1 MGRLVLAGLLCAAFA
16 GSASAGSTRKVH
28 IETDPPGATVY
39 LNDVADGPVC
49 EQTPCDITAPVG
61 STTIIIRL
69 DKFEALIEQ
78 LDVPKGRSKLSSRWK
93 LRGALATIVVDEPK
107 GATIFVDDEEQGQ
120 VPTKVEVSAEA
131 HHVVVKAGNKTA
143 FDDVIEVATGDEY
156 KVIPQTIAFRDTD
169 AGEGDGGGGGG
180 GGGGESGNTDTGIGA
195 STTPTTRGNYVTAG
209 VAFDVGFRHFTYDN
223 AITPNLREESE
234 GGQVIAGPAI
244 EIFPMRILGT
254 SRLRGLSL
262 FARAQFNVH
271 GQQLEAMSLMGTVT
285 TYWGSIEMSLRH
297 RWSIGSAFAV
307 EASGGYVRDQMQ
319 FNATDGDD
327 IEVVPDAL
335 YQSLRIGGRGFLVF
349 PKADVYLA
357 VENRIVLSGGAIATR
372 FDQASATGLRG
383 ALGVLFKLGAIQA
396 RVEGS
401 VLHYSWTFGYDGNN
415 DVAQADGATDSVKLL
430 SFLLG
435 YSY

>member
-1 MGRLVLAGLLCAAFA
+1 MLAGLLCAAVT
-16 GSASAGSTRKVH
+16 GSAWAGTRKVR

-39 LNDVADGPVC
+39 LNDVSDGPVC
-49 EQTPCDITAPVG
+49 EHTPCDIDAPIG

-78 LDVPKGRSKLSSRWK
+78 LDVPKGRSKLSSKWK

-107 GATIFVDDEEQGQ
+107 GATVYVDDEEQGT
-120 VPTKVEVSAEA
+120 VPARVEVSAEA
-131 HHVVVKAGNKTA
+131 HHVVVKMGNKSA
-143 FDDVIEVATGDEY
+143 FDDVIEVATGDEF
-156 KVIPQTIAFRDTD
+156 KVIPQTVAFRD
-169 AGEGDGGGGGG
+169 GGGDTGGGDTGGGGGG
-180 GGGGESGNTDTGIGA
+180 GDSGNTDTGISA
-195 STTPTTRGNYVTAG
+195 STTPAPRGHYVTAG
-209 VAFDVGFRHFTYDN
+209 VAFDVGFRHFTYDKPM
-223 AITPNLREESE
+223 TPNLREESE

-244 EIFPMRILGT
+244 ELFPMRILGM

-271 GQQLEAMSLMGTVT
+271 GQPLDATSLMGTVT
-285 TYWGSIEMSLRH
+285 TYWGSIELSLRH
-297 RWSIGSAFAV
+297 RWSIGDTFAI
-307 EASGGYVRDQMQ
+307 EANGGYVRDQMQ

-327 IEVVPDAL
+327 IAVVPDAL

-372 FDQASATGLRG
+372 FDSASATGLRG
-383 ALGVLFKLGAIQA
+383 ALGAVFKLGAIQA

-401 VLHYSWTFGYDGNN
+401 VLHYSWTFSYDGNN
-415 DVAQADGATDSVKLL
+415 DTAQADGATDSVKLL

>member
-16 GSASAGSTRKVH
+16 GSAWGGTRKVR

-39 LNDVADGPVC
+39 LNDVSDGPVC
-49 EQTPCDITAPVG
+49 EQTPCDINAPIG

-69 DKFEALIEQ
+69 DKYEALIEQ
-78 LDVPKGRSKLSSRWK
+78 LDVPKGRSRLSSKWK
-93 LRGALATIVVDEPK
+93 LRGALATLIVDEPK
-107 GATIFVDDEEQGQ
+107 GATIFVDDEEQGT
-120 VPTKVEVSAEA
+120 VPTNIQVSAEA
-131 HHVVVKAGNKTA
+131 HHVVVKMGTKTA
-143 FDDVIEVATGDEY
+143 YDDVIEVATGDEF
-156 KVIPQTIAFRDTD
+156 KVIPQTVAFRGGGSG
-169 AGEGDGGGGGG
+169 GEETGGGGGG
-180 GGGGESGNTDTGIGA
+180 GDTGTTDTGITA
-195 STTPTTRGNYVTAG
+195 STTPTPRASYLTAG
-209 VAFDVGFRHFTYDN
+209 LAFDVGFRHVTYDG
-223 AITPNLREESE
+223 AMTPNLREESE
-234 GGQVIAGPAI
+234 GGQVIAGPAV
-244 EIFPMRILGT
+244 ELFPMRIFGM

-271 GQQLEAMSLMGTVT
+271 GQALEAMNLMGDVT
-285 TYWGSIEMSLRH
+285 TYWGSLEFSLRH
-297 RWSIGSAFAV
+297 RWSIGSAFAI

-327 IEVVPDAL
+327 IAIVPDAL

-349 PKADVYLA
+349 DHADVYLS
-357 VENRIVLSGGAIATR
+357 VENRIVLSGGAIAAR
-372 FDQASATGLRG
+372 FDSANATGLRG
-383 ALGVLFKLGAIQA
+383 ALGAVIKLGSIIA

-401 VLHYSWTFGYDGNN
+401 VLHYSWTFGYDGNG

>member
-16 GSASAGSTRKVH
+16 GSAWGGTRKVR

-49 EQTPCDITAPVG
+49 DATPCDINAPIG

-69 DKFEALIEQ
+69 DKYEALIEQ
-78 LDVPKGRSKLSSRWK
+78 LDVPKGKSKLSSKWK
-93 LRGALATIVVDEPK
+93 LRGALATVIVDEPK
-107 GATIFVDDEEQGQ
+107 GATVFVDDEEQGK
-120 VPTKVEVSAEA
+120 VPTRFEVSAEA
-131 HHVVVKAGNKTA
+131 HHVVVKMGTKTA
-143 FDDVIEVATGDEY
+143 FDDVIEVATGDEF
-156 KVIPQTIAFRDTD
+156 KVIPQTVAFRDGG
-169 AGEGDGGGGGG
+169 AGDTEETGGGGGG
-180 GGGGESGNTDTGIGA
+180 GDTGTTDTGITA
-195 STTPTTRGNYVTAG
+195 TTTPTPRAQYLTVGL
-209 VAFDVGFRHFTYDN
+209 AFDVGFRHVTYD
-223 AITPNLREESE
+223 APMTPNLREESE
-234 GGQVIAGPAI
+234 GGQVIAGPAV
-244 EIFPMRILGT
+244 ELFPMRIFGM

-271 GQQLEAMSLMGTVT
+271 GQALEAMNLMGDVT
-285 TYWGSIEMSLRH
+285 TYWGSLEFSLRH
-297 RWSIGSAFAV
+297 RWAIGSAFAV

-327 IEVVPDAL
+327 IAVVPDAL

-349 PKADVYLA
+349 PSADVYLG
-357 VENRIVLSGGAIATR
+357 VENRIVLSGGTIATR
-372 FDQASATGLRG
+372 FDSANATGLRG
-383 ALGVLFKLGAIQA
+383 ALGAVIKLGSIVA

-401 VLHYSWTFGYDGNN
+401 VLHYSWTFGYDGNG
-415 DVAQADGATDSVKLL
+415 DVGQADGATDSVKLL